1 MNDKFG
7 KRMENLFK
15 IDDFDIKLDTEIIG
29 RNFIYCEEIDST
41 NSYLSNPESDKLP
54 NGTVF
59 LAEYQTKGKGRKDR
73 VWQSQKGQNLTFSIL
88 LNDRKFLPENLNIL
102 NFTAALSIALPL
114 EYHYRLKASL
124 KWPNDVLIN
133 SNKAAGILLES
144 VFEGSKVKRLVIGV
158 GININQTIFPTKF
171 IYPPTSLKNELGKN
185 VKREIFLAEFLNSFE
200 ELLEKTIHHKDGILN
215 DWRTRCDMIGKRITI
230 AEGEKILDGIF
241 EDIDDNGFLILK
253 AKGKTEVIH
262 FGDISLR

>member
-1 MNDKFG
+1 MDS
-7 KRMENLFK
+7 LFR

-41 NSYLSNPESDKLP
+41 NDYLGKPESDKLP

-88 LNDRKFLPENLNIL
+88 LNNRKFLPENLNIL
-102 NFTAALSIALPL
+102 NFTAALSITLPL
-114 EYHYRLKASL
+114 EYHYRLKANL

-133 SNKAAGILLES
+133 SKKAAGILLES
-144 VFEGSKVKRLVIGV
+144 VFEGSKVKRLIIGV
-158 GININQTIFPTKF
+158 GININQTIFPAKF
-171 IYPPTSLKNELGKN
+171 IYPPTSLRNELGKN

-200 ELLEKTIHHKDGILN
+200 ELLQKTIQNKHTILN
-215 DWRTRCDMIGKRITI
+215 DWKARCDMIGKRITI
-230 AEGEKILDGIF
+230 VEGEKILDGIF
-241 EDIDDNGFLILK
+241 EDIDDNGFLLLK
-253 AKGKTEVIH
+253 VKGKTEVIH
-262 FGDISLR
+262 FGDVSARR